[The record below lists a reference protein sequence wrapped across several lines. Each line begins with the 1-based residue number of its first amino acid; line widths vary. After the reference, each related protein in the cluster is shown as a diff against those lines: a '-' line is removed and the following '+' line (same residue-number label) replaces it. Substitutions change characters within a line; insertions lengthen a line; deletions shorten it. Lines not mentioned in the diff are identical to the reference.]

1 MALLGGSSGVGFVSV
16 RVGAQRRRSAVVW
29 WLARLPGKQEIRGS
43 IPGRGAAD
51 FVRRFLF
58 VYLISC
64 IVLLWVSG
72 QIARCSALVGLTTSN

>member
-1 MALLGGSSGVGFVSV
+1 MVG
-16 RVGAQRRRSAVVW
+16 
-29 WLARLPGKQEIRGS
+29 GKQEIRGS